1 MSVQSSL
8 LITTKYPASPSNPT
22 WNPVIFLRIPA
33 VIMVLLHLAKVIPV
47 MPPKCV
53 FHIEMRQWD
62 IHVCPDVLSV
72 KLQAIGCPLEPM
84 FAFHPPRRN
93 PSAWKSA
100 AVEMMVGLSIVN
112 QYLASLTPNALSGIE
127 GLIMRL
133 GFILNAIF
141 AVVSRE
147 RSLVQRNS
155 VRFQVGDSS
164 FLFSGEFTLFI
175 FRHIWPWL
183 YELTMQL
190 SPTLCP
196 GMWKKRKYL
205 PFCVYRQM
213 CRTTWYWDRVWSMR
227 TASAM

>member
-93 PSAWKSA
+93 PSA
-100 AVEMMVGLSIVN
+100 
-112 QYLASLTPNALSGIE
+112 
-127 GLIMRL
+127 
-133 GFILNAIF
+133 
-141 AVVSRE
+141 
-147 RSLVQRNS
+147 
-155 VRFQVGDSS
+155 
-164 FLFSGEFTLFI
+164 
-175 FRHIWPWL
+175 
-183 YELTMQL
+183 
-190 SPTLCP
+190 
-196 GMWKKRKYL
+196 
-205 PFCVYRQM
+205 
-213 CRTTWYWDRVWSMR
+213 
-227 TASAM
+227 